1 MFKYVANISDLAHH
15 IAKCYCMNFK
25 IAVDATL
32 GNGYDTDYLSSK
44 FNQVYSF
51 DIQKNTIDNYKL
63 KAIDNVVLI
72 NDSHEYLD
80 KYILNKVDFIIYN
93 LGFLPGGDKS
103 ITTRSSSTIKSLH
116 SALQILA
123 SGGIVCIC
131 IYSGHSEGREE
142 KSAIEE
148 LVCNLEKSEYGVM
161 RHTIMNRISA
171 PELVVIEKR

>member
-1 MFKYVANISDLAHH
+1 MFRYVANISDLAHH
-15 IAKCYCMNFK
+15 IANCFCTNFM

-72 NDSHEYLD
+72 NDSHEHLD

-103 ITTRSSSTIKSLH
+103 ITTKSDSTIKSLH
-116 SALQILA
+116 SALRILV
-123 SGGIVCIC
+123 SGGIICIC
-131 IYSGHSEGREE
+131 VYSGHLEGREE

-148 LVCNLEKSEYGVM
+148 FVCNLEKSEYGVM
-161 RHTIMNRISA
+161 RHTIMNRTTA
-171 PELVVIEKR
+171 PELIVIEKR